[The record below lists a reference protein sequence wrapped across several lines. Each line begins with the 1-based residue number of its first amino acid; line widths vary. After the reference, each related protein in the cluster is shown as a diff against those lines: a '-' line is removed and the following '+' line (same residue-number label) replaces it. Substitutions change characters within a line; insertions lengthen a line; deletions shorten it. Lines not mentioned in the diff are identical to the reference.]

1 MNTNKGGRR
10 SEPKNNGI
18 VTIVMPMLAGVAFP
32 GNLTSGSTL
41 KAVAL
46 QDTITAHSVLGLV
59 AEYPGERCPQEGSPL
74 IKFNGMS
81 FTKIK
86 HRSPEAFTQLLQQS
100 TDHYNRRAGGTVI
113 TVKTF
118 KKVLIDLGFSI
129 DSKTGTLTF
138 DLGIWNKRCYRL
150 QAGGMSKTVGSN
162 PNLIPQAIPE
172 IPQFYR
178 DFGTGTGTAVVS
190 TSAAAGTTTVVNRGC
205 TGLAGKGL
213 GFHRPHPILKRT
225 RPTTIFCRGAPLAV
239 RAVQF
244 GDDQVLTFTSEASDL
259 ATFRPSLKQ
268 HSTPATEPKPAGK
281 RRARD
286 TYTPG
291 AVKKAKRVDI
301 SGKSNVHT
309 NDNFCAQ
316 VEVALSTTAEE
327 EGWDLG
333 LIYATQVSDD
343 EYNLVDAPAEYHN
356 LIDHTLN
363 NPSQTDCEGCTFA
376 QAFTFQSYMS
386 TQEYKIESVETQS
399 RSVNIKSNH
408 HGTLTGTGSRNVFP
422 FPAFDT
428 SEMDKKK
435 FAVYESMDKAEEV
448 KVHVMDVVI
457 EDMPDSRC
465 VISVSDL
472 DIPAMKLSQEELVI
486 YQMNMFRD

>member
-46 QDTITAHSVLGLV
+46 QDAITAHSAVGLV

-74 IKFNGMS
+74 IKFNGTS

-100 TDHYNRRAGGTVI
+100 TDHYNRRAGGTAI

-129 DSKTGTLTF
+129 DSNTGTLTF

-178 DFGTGTGTAVVS
+178 DFGTGTGTAVVN
-190 TSAAAGTTTVVNRGC
+190 TSAAAGTTTVVNRGGA
-205 TGLAGKGL
+205 GLAGKCL
-213 GFHRPHPILKRT
+213 GFNRPHPILKRA
-225 RPTTIFCRGAPLAV
+225 RPTTTCRGAPLAV

-268 HSTPATEPKPAGK
+268 HSTPATEPKAAGK

-291 AVKKAKRVDI
+291 AVKKVKRVDI

-333 LIYATQVSDD
+333 LIYTTQVPDD

-363 NPSQTDCEGCTFA
+363 NPSQTDCEGRTFA
-376 QAFTFQSYMS
+376 QAFTFQSSMS
-386 TQEYKIESVETQS
+386 AQEYKIESVETQS

-408 HGTLTGTGSRNVFP
+408 HGTLTGTGSCNVFP
-422 FPAFDT
+422 FPTFDIP
-428 SEMDKKK
+428 EMDKKK
-435 FAVYESMDKAEEV
+435 FAVYESMDKAKEV
-448 KVHVMDVVI
+448 KVHAMDVDI
-457 EDMPDSRC
+457 EDMSDSRC

-472 DIPAMKLSQEELVI
+472 DIPAMRLSKEELVI
-486 YQMNMFRD
+486 YQMNVFRD